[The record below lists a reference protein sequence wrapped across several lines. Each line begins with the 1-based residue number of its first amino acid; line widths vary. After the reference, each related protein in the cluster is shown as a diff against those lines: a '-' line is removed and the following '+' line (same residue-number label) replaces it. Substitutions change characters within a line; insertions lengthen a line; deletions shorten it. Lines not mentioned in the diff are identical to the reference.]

1 MCCCSHVSTSPWTE
15 GREAAQEEFDKLPK
29 TQAAVISTAEKV
41 CHTIA
46 ASLVR
51 VRVGIGVRLECDLDG
66 ALHQYTAPPAC
77 TYRTLT

>member
-41 CHTIA
+41 CPNLA
-46 ASLVR
+46 QPNP
-51 VRVGIGVRLECDLDG
+51 DL
-66 ALHQYTAPPAC
+66 A
-77 TYRTLT
+77 